1 MRGTLRQSMRAA
13 VHRWWTGDLGGA
25 VYDPTGKNPAAKRSR
40 YHWTS
45 WLAHKLLGFLGREW
59 KWVAGFAVAV
69 AGLVIAAV
77 R

>member
-1 MRGTLRQSMRAA
+1 M
-13 VHRWWTGDLGGA
+13 HRWWTGELIMPDSDPDSGVFFVGGFHQ
-25 VYDPTGKNPAAKRSR
+25 R
-40 YHWTS
+40 HWTAR
-45 WLAHKLLGFLGREW
+45 LAHKILGFLGREW